1 MRGKVVCSEGAPALG
16 SIENCKIAVPAVWRC
31 LLPITL
37 LSLAAVVLLSW
48 KIAQRLF
55 SPVLN
60 ASSVMNMD
68 MFTDIKDELNGQ
80 EQDIAEATATA
91 NTLADISTLITQQ
104 NKNYSVSRPGGSESN
119 EKRPRRG
126 RVAEHP
132 CWELVQRVDEH
143 NCMICRICSKVVKCL
158 NTRNAM
164 QHFSSCHP
172 QIAVELDQ
180 SWQMKLQLKADFN
193 RLSSETSLFR
203 KSHIVSL
210 EEKNQTSDRSMW
222 KRRGRAAEHPSWRYF
237 CRINRKSSNCKLCGV
252 HVAYACSGNLM
263 KHLKSRHLA
272 EFAITQREWEE
283 ILKRK
288 KQLCELRLKVSS
300 NVSGSEEQSPSNFLS
315 YEYEDEQDE
324 GLGGDGIEGE
334 EDGKLLEL
342 FGNVELFDQS
352 NGNDNDG
359 TVSNETE
366 SKLDNFD
373 DQTSTE
379 QHDAAVEPS
388 VAGDAKIMDVSETA
402 NRILQSIGFSSHP
415 AKSPSPGL
423 QQQGSWLTQTSFG
436 TKNDAF
442 RRRINFFVNGLAE
455 DLASFPMEKSLLCM
469 RQIRKYM
476 DEKLIGLEG
485 SIQNSEVDTNI
496 T

>member
-1 MRGKVVCSEGAPALG
+1 
-16 SIENCKIAVPAVWRC
+16 
-31 LLPITL
+31 
-37 LSLAAVVLLSW
+37 
-48 KIAQRLF
+48 
-55 SPVLN
+55 
-60 ASSVMNMD
+60 
-68 MFTDIKDELNGQ
+68 MFGDIKDELHGQ
-80 EQDIAEATATA
+80 EENMAEATATA

-104 NKNYSVSRPGGSESN
+104 SKNYNDGSRLGMTESN

-143 NCMICRICSKVVKCL
+143 NCMICKICSKVVKCL

-193 RLSSETSLFR
+193 RISSETSLF
-203 KSHIVSL
+203 H
-210 EEKNQTSDRSMW
+210 RSMW

-315 YEYEDEQDE
+315 YDYEDEQDD
-324 GLGGDGIEGE
+324 GL
-334 EDGKLLEL
+334 
-342 FGNVELFDQS
+342 GNVELFEQS
-352 NGNDNDG
+352 NGNENDG
-359 TVSNETE
+359 SAPNEAD
-366 SKLDNFD
+366 SKLDDFD
-373 DQTSTE
+373 GQTTL
-379 QHDAAVEPS
+379 QHDAAIEPS
-388 VAGDAKIMDVSETA
+388 IADGAKITDVSETA

-415 AKSPSPGL
+415 PKSPSPEL
-423 QQQGSWLTQTSFG
+423 QQQGSWLSQTSLD

-442 RRRINFFVNGLAE
+442 KRRISFFGDLYNFVDFIFNDLFVFGFEIINGLAE
-455 DLASFPMEKSLLCM
+455 DLVSFPMEKSLLCM

-485 SIQNSEVDTNI
+485 SIQNSEVDTNV